1 MEYTELDRI
10 FINRIFIAKMNLNL
24 RMFIHEII
32 YQALRKEGDYVV
44 NFDEHKSIKTH
55 WVAFYVNG
63 ISVTYFGSFDVEH
76 IPKEIR
82 NFIGK
87 KINQTNIFGVQVH
100 DSVMCGHL
108 WQWIY

>member
-10 FINRIFIAKMNLNL
+10 FINRIFITKMNLNL

-63 ISVTYFGSFDVEH
+63 ISVTYFGSFDVETFQ
-76 IPKEIR
+76 KKSEILLA
-82 NFIGK
+82 K
-87 KINQTNIFGVQVH
+87 KLTKQISSEYRFMTQ
-100 DSVMCGHL
+100 
-108 WQWIY
+108 